1 MGASRDSRAQGE
13 PIQTVPPA
21 PVSAAPESGAPAP
34 PAPDAAASAPVASA
48 TVASPPPQLTA
59 PDLGATPATKPVR
72 LKYDLV
78 LDLSVTGAMAVGLIV
93 WGVAVKPNLDAP
105 SCVICDGSNGKVNG
119 VDDFFRRSLKQ
130 GESSPAGIISDVL
143 AYGVAPASGVALAI
157 AAPVYDRRG
166 DEVAVNTLLIVEA
179 SLAFAVLQQGLTAL
193 VPRERPAVHAA
204 QGVEREN
211 ALQRHSSFESFPAGH
226 NGEAFAIAAAG
237 GTIATMRGYRL
248 APLVWITGGTLAIA
262 TSYLR
267 IAADRHYFTDV
278 MTGAALGI
286 GTGIAIPL
294 LFHPRVSD
302 EHPSAATRWLRG
314 AMLSTT
320 EIPGGR
326 MIGLGWSM

>member
-13 PIQTVPPA
+13 P
-21 PVSAAPESGAPAP
+21 APAP
-34 PAPDAAASAPVASA
+34 TAPDPAAPGAAAPDPAAPDPAASDPG
-48 TVASPPPQLTA
+48 ASPAPQLTA
-59 PDLGATPATKPVR
+59 PDVGATPATKPVR
-72 LKYDLV
+72 LKYNLPIDV
-78 LDLSVTGAMAVGLIV
+78 SVTGAMAAALIV

-143 AYGVAPASGVALAI
+143 AYGVAPASGIALAI
-157 AAPVYDRRG
+157 ATPLYDRRG
-166 DEVAVNTLLIVEA
+166 DEVAVNSLLIVEA

-204 QGVEREN
+204 QGAERESG
-211 ALQRHSSFESFPAGH
+211 LQRHSSFESFPAGH
-226 NGEAFAIAAAG
+226 NGAAFAIAAAG

-248 APLVWITGGTLAIA
+248 APLVWITGGMIAVA

-294 LFHPRVSD
+294 LFHPRVND
-302 EHPSAATRWLRG
+302 EQPSAATRWLKG

-326 MIGLGWSM
+326 MIGIGWSM

>member
-1 MGASRDSRAQGE
+1 MGASRDSRAQAE
-13 PIQTVPPA
+13 SPPA
-21 PVSAAPESGAPAP
+21 ESAAPA
-34 PAPDAAASAPVASA
+34 
-48 TVASPPPQLTA
+48 PQLT
-59 PDLGATPATKPVR
+59 PPEVGKIPATRPIR
-72 LKYDLV
+72 LKYDLAV
-78 LDLSVTGAMAVGLIV
+78 DLTVTGAMAAALIV

-105 SCVICDGSNGKVNG
+105 SCTICDGSNGKVNA
-119 VDDFFRRSLKQ
+119 VDDFFRTALKQ
-130 GESSPAGIISDVL
+130 GESSPAGTISDVL
-143 AYGVAPASGVALAI
+143 AYGVAPATGIALAI
-157 AAPVYDRRG
+157 AVPVQDGRG
-166 DEVAVNTLLIVEA
+166 DEAAVNTLLVVEA

-204 QGVEREN
+204 QGAEREN

-226 NGEAFAIAAAG
+226 NGAAFAIAAAG
-237 GTIATMRGYRL
+237 GTVATMRGYRL
-248 APLVWITGGTLAIA
+248 APLVWIAGGAIAVA

-294 LFHPRVSD
+294 LFHPRLKD
-302 EHPSAATRWLRG
+302 EQPSAATRWLQG

-326 MIGLGWSM
+326 MVGLGWSM

>member
-1 MGASRDSRAQGE
+1 MGASRTSRAQAE
-13 PIQTVPPA
+13 
-21 PVSAAPESGAPAP
+21 
-34 PAPDAAASAPVASA
+34 SAPSEPE
-48 TVASPPPQLTA
+48 TVVRPEPPPEPAPQLT
-59 PDLGATPATKPVR
+59 PPEVGKPTATKRVR
-72 LKYDLV
+72 LQYDLAV
-78 LDLSVTGAMAVGLIV
+78 DLTVTGAMAAALIV

-105 SCVICDGSNGKVNG
+105 TCTICDGSNGKVNA
-119 VDDFFRRSLKQ
+119 VDDFFRTSLKQ
-130 GESSPAGIISDVL
+130 DPSSPAGTISDVL
-143 AYGVAPASGVALAI
+143 AYGVAPATGIALAI
-157 AAPVYDRRG
+157 ATPVHDGRG
-166 DEVAVNTLLIVEA
+166 DEAAVNTLLIVEA

-204 QGVEREN
+204 QGDERES

-226 NGEAFAIAAAG
+226 NGSAFAIAAAG

-248 APLVWITGGTLAIA
+248 APLVWIAGGAIAVA

-278 MTGAALGI
+278 MSGAALGI

-294 LFHPRVSD
+294 LFHPRLND
-302 EHPSAATRWLRG
+302 EHPSGAARWLRG

-326 MIGLGWSM
+326 MVGIGWGM